1 MMSESFESERKNS
14 LDDPS
19 GAETVDTNH
28 DSEGHESG
36 SEVEEI
42 IMDGRERVFKIL
54 YDKVIYEILRKAI
67 ERVSQMKKS
76 RTK

>member
-1 MMSESFESERKNS
+1 MFNFLKSPLEMSESFESERKNS

-28 DSEGHESG
+28 DSEAHDSG

-42 IMDGRERVFKIL
+42 TMDDGRERVCYLF
-54 YDKVIYEILRKAI
+54 YGA
-67 ERVSQMKKS
+67 
-76 RTK
+76 

>member
-1 MMSESFESERKNS
+1 MPEDFFAAGSTLKLFFILIILRMMSESFESERKNS

-28 DSEGHESG
+28 DSEAHDSG

-42 IMDGRERVFKIL
+42 MMDDGRERVI
-54 YDKVIYEILRKAI
+54 
-67 ERVSQMKKS
+67 
-76 RTK
+76 

>member
-1 MMSESFESERKNS
+1 MSESFESERKNS

-28 DSEGHESG
+28 DSEAHESG

-42 IMDGRERVFKIL
+42 TMDDGRERVWILGAKVDSRPKIGPL
-54 YDKVIYEILRKAI
+54 K
-67 ERVSQMKKS
+67 RVF
-76 RTK
+76 

>member
-1 MMSESFESERKNS
+1 MFFESSLEMSESFESERKNS

-28 DSEGHESG
+28 DSEAHESG

-42 IMDGRERVFKIL
+42 TMDDGRERV
-54 YDKVIYEILRKAI
+54 
-67 ERVSQMKKS
+67 
-76 RTK
+76 

>member
-42 IMDGRERVFKIL
+42 IMDGRERVF
-54 YDKVIYEILRKAI
+54 
-67 ERVSQMKKS
+67 
-76 RTK
+76 